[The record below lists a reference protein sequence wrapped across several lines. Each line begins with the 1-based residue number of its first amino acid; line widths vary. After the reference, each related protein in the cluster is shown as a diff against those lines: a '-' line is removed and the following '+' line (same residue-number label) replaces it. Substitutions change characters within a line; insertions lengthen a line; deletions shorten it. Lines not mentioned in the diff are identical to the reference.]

1 MYSSQSSSMNLTSEK
16 EIRVPLIEEI
26 SEFHKDKL
34 VTYKGITIDIIT
46 ILSDIYELFYKN
58 EGYPITT
65 VDLVKKSYGFDKA
78 EKFFDKV
85 VTRHLY
91 PEHDR
96 DRKPSKPLPPNL
108 INVSHGDD
116 GNFIYP
122 VAISLKIKN
131 GDIYDF
137 TSIDGFDANF
147 DTISEKV
154 EVNICK
160 NAVTLK
166 DFVSSYNEDP
176 KIVLNSLISIAR
188 NVNIAK
194 TEFLYDTVNKLK
206 GDVAKRLKENKSFW
220 NLDYSRNK
228 YFVGR
233 ESTLNVIDESLS
245 SSEGNSVAIVGLSG
259 LGGVGKSQLAIEYAY
274 QHKEDNRI
282 TCWLRA
288 ESPDSLEEDYL
299 ELASFLKIPFNK
311 DMKKEDR
318 IKRIRRKL
326 EERKDW
332 LLIFDN
338 ALTIKDIDDYL
349 PKTKVGRVLVTSRNP
364 IWQNMTNIIEVDVF
378 TPRESIDYIL
388 KLLSIDEPD
397 KEMANNLAVELGYLP
412 LALSQACA
420 YIKATKKEISNYLK
434 LFKDKKSQKGIFN
447 RKESLLEDYN
457 DTIETT
463 WSISIEKIEKSC
475 PDGVYLLDLCAF
487 MAPEGIPI
495 RLIKKGSNFLPRN
508 GTEIFSDELRIDD
521 ALSSL
526 IEYSLVQYGNEMLSV
541 HRLVQLVTRNNIDED
556 KMSIWIG
563 SLIKT
568 INKILPANTNIKENR
583 DIYYQLLPHSSNII
597 KLTEE
602 NLIQDKDINRDIISL
617 VNKVGTFLFNTSDFK
632 KAIEYQ
638 EKSLKFCQEIGDKQG
653 EANCYTKIG
662 TNYNRLGD
670 YQKDKE
676 YQDKSLKICQKIN
689 YREGEANC
697 YTNLGKAF
705 HNLCCFKEAI
715 EYQEKSR
722 KICQEVGDKQGEANC
737 YINLGVAYYR
747 LGNFSKDIEYQDKGL
762 KICQEIDDLSG
773 ESKCYTNLSNAYL
786 SLGNFI
792 YAIEYQE
799 KSLKICLDVGD
810 RQGEST
816 CYNNLGVAYHSLG
829 DYEKNIEHLENAVE
843 YQEKSLKICQEIGD
857 REGETKCYG
866 NLGNIYHSRGDY
878 NKDIEHQERSLK
890 ICLDIGDRQ
899 GESTCYNNLG
909 NAYYN
914 LGYYTKD
921 IEYQEKSLKICLE
934 TGDRLGELKCY
945 TSFGK
950 AYGSLGDYA
959 NAKEY
964 GEKSRKIGIEIG
976 NQQGKTKHYTILADV
991 YNRLS

>member
-1 MYSSQSSSMNLTSEK
+1 MDLNSEK
-16 EIRVPLIEEI
+16 EIKVPLIEEI
-26 SEFHKDKL
+26 NDFHKDKP
-34 VTYKGITIDIIT
+34 VTYKGKSISIISM
-46 ILSDIYELFYKN
+46 LSDIYELFYKN
-58 EGYPITT
+58 CGSPITT
-65 VDLVKKSYGFDKA
+65 VDLVKKSYDFDKA
-78 EKFFDKV
+78 ERFFDKV

-96 DRKPSKPLPPNL
+96 DRRPSKLGPPNL
-108 INVSHGDD
+108 INLIHSDD

-122 VAISLKIKN
+122 LAISLKTKN
-131 GDIYDF
+131 GNIYDF
-137 TSIDGFDANF
+137 TAIDSFNTNF
-147 DTISEKV
+147 DKISEKIV
-154 EVNICK
+154 VNICK
-160 NAVTLK
+160 SSITLK
-166 DFVSSYNEDP
+166 EFVSSYNEDP
-176 KIVLNSLISIAR
+176 KNVTNSLMSIAR
-188 NVNIAK
+188 NVNKAK
-194 TEFLYDTVNKLK
+194 TEYLYDTINKLK
-206 GDVAKRLKENKSFW
+206 GDVSKRLKENKSFW

-233 ESTLNVIDESLS
+233 ELILKVIDESLS

-288 ESPDSLEEDYL
+288 ESSDSLEKDYF

-311 DMKKEDR
+311 DMKKEER

-349 PKTKVGRVLVTSRNP
+349 PKSKVGRVLVTSRNP
-364 IWQNMTNIIEVDVF
+364 IWRNMTKILEVDVF
-378 TPRESIDYIL
+378 TPSESIDYIL
-388 KLLSIDEPD
+388 KLLLIDETN

-420 YIKATKKEISNYLK
+420 YIKATGKEISNYLE
-434 LFKDKKSQKGIFN
+434 LFKDKRYQKGIFN
-447 RKESLLEDYN
+447 RKESLLEDYQN
-457 DTIETT
+457 TVETT

-475 PDGVYLLDLCAF
+475 PDGVYLLNLCAF

-495 RLIKKGSNFLPRN
+495 RLIKKGSNLLPWN
-508 GTEIFSDELRIDD
+508 GTEIFSDEFRMDD

-541 HRLVQLVTRNNIDED
+541 HRLVQLITRNSIEED

-568 INKILPANTNIKENR
+568 ISTILPVNINIRENR
-583 DIYYQLLPHSSNII
+583 DIYYQLLPHLSNII
-597 KLTEE
+597 RLTEE
-602 NLIQDKDINRDIISL
+602 DLIQYKDINKDIVSL
-617 VNKVGTFLFNTSDFK
+617 VNKVGIFLFNTSDFK
-632 KAIEYQ
+632 KDVKYQ
-638 EKSLKFCQEIGDKQG
+638 EKSLKICQEIGDKQG
-653 EANCYTKIG
+653 EANCYTKLG
-662 TNYNRLGD
+662 TDYNRLGD

-676 YQDKSLKICQKIN
+676 YQGKSLRICQEIS

-705 HNLCCFKEAI
+705 HNLCYFKDAI
-715 EYQEKSR
+715 EYQEKGLR
-722 KICQEVGDKQGEANC
+722 ICQEIGDKQGEANC

-773 ESKCYTNLSNAYL
+773 EAKCYTNLSNAYL
-786 SLGNFI
+786 SLGNFKD
-792 YAIEYQE
+792 AIEYQE
-799 KSLKICLDVGD
+799 KSLKICLDIGD

-829 DYEKNIEHLENAVE
+829 EYERNIEHLENAVE
-843 YQEKSLKICQEIGD
+843 YQERSLKICQKIGD

-878 NKDIEHQERSLK
+878 AKDIEHQEKSLK

-914 LGYYTKD
+914 LNDYKKD

-934 TGDRLGELKCY
+934 TGDRFGESKCY
-945 TSFGK
+945 TSFRK
-950 AYGSLGDYA
+950 AYDSLSDYEKA
-959 NAKEY
+959 REY
-964 GEKSRKIGIEIG
+964 EEKSRKIGIEIG
-976 NQQGKTKHYTILADV
+976 NQQGETKHYTILADV